1 MTGTSLGNLQV
12 LTASD
17 LESEKWLLLAAEAID
32 EKSGSDTV
40 VVAVGDVFAITEY
53 FLITAGRT
61 NRQVKAIVEEVENV
75 IKERGGPAPNRIEG
89 NDEFKWVV
97 MDYGEFLVHVFDSK
111 ERDYYQL
118 ERLWSD
124 RPVISFPFSDGVN
137 SPLK

>member
-1 MTGTSLGNLQV
+1 MAGTSLENLQV

-40 VVAVGDVFAITEY
+40 VVAVGDLFAFKEY

>member
-1 MTGTSLGNLQV
+1 MAGTSLENLQV

-89 NDEFKWVV
+89 NGEFKWVV
-97 MDYGEFLVHVFDSK
+97 MDYGEFFVHVFDSK

-124 RPVISFPFSDGVN
+124 RPVISFPFSEGVN
-137 SPLK
+137 RR